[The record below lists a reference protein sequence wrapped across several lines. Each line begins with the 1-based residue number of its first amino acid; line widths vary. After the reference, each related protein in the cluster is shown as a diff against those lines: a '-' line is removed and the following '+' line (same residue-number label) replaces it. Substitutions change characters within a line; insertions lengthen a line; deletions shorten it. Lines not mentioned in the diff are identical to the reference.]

1 LAKIR
6 PIWSPLAGDGVAIL
20 QLYSTKCCELFLH
33 WPEAKIDFD
42 TSSTPP
48 FYKKLQLLVM
58 VIKASQLGRQ
68 QKEIFVGMPVR
79 LGCTGFQSSARA
91 LSWLRA
97 V

>member
-1 LAKIR
+1 VLPSFSFIQQSVVNYSCIGQK
-6 PIWSPLAGDGVAIL
+6 PKLIL
-20 QLYSTKCCELFLH
+20 TRRQR
-33 WPEAKIDFD
+33 
-42 TSSTPP
+42 PP